1 MKFIILILLVNLV
14 CGDIVGKAALSA
26 LECFG
31 IVAGYNQVFGNLI
44 PFVYDEALV
53 YSVCI
58 PILTVFGYKPKANN
72 DDSSSFKCILHNYYG
87 DCLVYE
93 PN

>member
-44 PFVYDEALV
+44 PSIYDEALV

-58 PILTVFGYKPKANN
+58 PILTAFGYKSKSNN
-72 DDSSSFKCILHNYYG
+72 DNSSSFKCILYNDEG
-87 DCLVYE
+87 ECLKYE
-93 PN
+93 FN